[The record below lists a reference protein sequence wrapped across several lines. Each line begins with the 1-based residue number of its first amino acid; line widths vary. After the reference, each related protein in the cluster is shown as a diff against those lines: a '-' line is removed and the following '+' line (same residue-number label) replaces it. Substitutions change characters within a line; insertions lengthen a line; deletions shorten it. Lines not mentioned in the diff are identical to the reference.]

1 MVKIAAMT
9 NQPTKHLITFPEVFD
24 LKAFSVKSGI
34 PLRTLTRAKTGEGV
48 GNTSKRLIEQ
58 ELKKYLK
65 GKKKAEDAQ
74 PR

>member
-1 MVKIAAMT
+1 MT
-9 NQPTKHLITFPEVFD
+9 KQTTTHKITFPEVFD

-65 GKKKAEDAQ
+65 KANKEAKK
-74 PR
+74 